1 MIGGLEE
8 QPCNTGTILQAS
20 ANKILA
26 STILAHC
33 YNLGGR
39 EVIAE
44 EFPMASPHA
53 YVVMEKCHKSY
64 LQPSKG
70 DDQFERSQCITDDGR
85 RNGTTCT
92 TVTSKELMSR

>member
-1 MIGGLEE
+1 MMRMG
-8 QPCNTGTILQAS
+8 S
-20 ANKILA
+20 ALR
-26 STILAHC
+26 

-53 YVVMEKCHKSY
+53 FVVMEKCHKSY

-70 DDQFERSQCITDDGR
+70 DDQFERLQCITDDGR

-92 TVTSKELMSR
+92 TVTSQKSSRACDNFCLDYTQLNMGDSENSRH

>member
-1 MIGGLEE
+1 MMTA
-8 QPCNTGTILQAS
+8 TGS
-20 ANKILA
+20 ALR
-26 STILAHC
+26 

-44 EFPMASPHA
+44 EFPMAWA
-53 YVVMEKCHKSY
+53 LRGVAVMEKCHKSY

-70 DDQFERSQCITDDGR
+70 DDQFERRLKCITDDDR
-85 RNGTTCT
+85 RENGSTCT